1 MNISGIRP
9 YTGYYDYNSIREV
22 RLPSLEAE
30 NLQTDLGQSAPQ
42 PQPQVSEEEIAK
54 ARENQTFG
62 SKQYAGTYQPNQEYE
77 MKGVDSDIYNLDVQ
91 QALSDMQKDQVIQQ
105 YQFFVGRN
113 GVESAQNTT
122 AVSSR
127 GVEDFSL

>member
-9 YTGYYDYNSIREV
+9 YTGYYDYNSIRDV
-22 RLPSLEAE
+22 RLQGLEADK
-30 NLQTDLGQSAPQ
+30 LQTDLGRSASQQQS
-42 PQPQVSEEEIAK
+42 QVSEEEIAK
-54 ARENQTFG
+54 TKENQTFG
-62 SKQYAGTYQPNQEYE
+62 SMQYADTYQPDQEYE

-105 YQFFVGRN
+105 YQFFVGHNSVDSDRN
-113 GVESAQNTT
+113 VASAP
-122 AVSSR
+122 AR